1 MEETGG
7 IQYSIDKN
15 EEYSDLALSNITLPD
30 TLIKTSLTNL
40 VEYNGSRKK

>member
-1 MEETGG
+1 MK
-7 IQYSIDKN
+7 IN
-15 EEYSDLALSNITLPD
+15 HLALKAISHYPD